1 MEKNR
6 TLKDSE
12 LYTLLS
18 ELSGAI
24 DNLYE
29 WCESYED
36 QEAVNNAEDA
46 LWNYL
51 TNKGY
56 LFENEA

>member
-12 LYTLLS
+12 LYTLLC

-24 DNLYE
+24 DSIYE
-29 WCESYED
+29 CGTDED
-36 QEAVNNAEDA
+36 KDAIDAAEDA

-51 TNKGY
+51 TKKGY

>member
-6 TLKDSE
+6 TLKDAE
-12 LYTLLS
+12 LYALLS

-24 DNLYE
+24 DNIYE
-29 WCESYED
+29 CGTDED
-36 QEAVNNAEDA
+36 KDAINNAEDA

-51 TNKGY
+51 NKKGY

>member
-1 MEKNR
+1 MKKNR
-6 TLKDSE
+6 TVKDSE
-12 LYTLLS
+12 LYTLLCD
-18 ELSGAI
+18 LSGAI
-24 DNLYE
+24 DNIYE
-29 WCESYED
+29 WCENDED

-51 TNKGY
+51 NKKGY

>member
-6 TLKDSE
+6 ILKDPE

-24 DNLYE
+24 DSLYD
-29 WCESYED
+29 WSESDED

-51 TNKGY
+51 IKKGY

>member
-6 TLKDSE
+6 TLKDPE

-24 DNLYE
+24 DSLYN
-29 WCESYED
+29 WCESNED

-51 TNKGY
+51 NKKGY